1 MNDGWMKLTDM
12 LRASTR
18 CKTAAEVVEKIDII
32 RASTRAKIMRLKP
45 RFGPKK
51 KNLNDVTVNFEY

>member
-1 MNDGWMKLTDM
+1 M
-12 LRASTR
+12 LRASIR
-18 CKTAAEVVEKIDII
+18 CKTAAEVVAKINII
-32 RASTRAKIMRLKP
+32 STSTRAKIMRLKP

>member
-1 MNDGWMKLTDM
+1 MV
-12 LRASTR
+12 RASIR
-18 CKTAAEVVEKIDII
+18 CKTAEEVVEKIKII
-32 RASTRAKIMRLKP
+32 NDSSRAKIMRLKP

>member
-1 MNDGWMKLTDM
+1 M
-12 LRASTR
+12 LRAMVR
-18 CKTAAEVVEKIDII
+18 CRTAQEII
-32 RASTRAKIMRLKP
+32 EHIELIRTSSRAKIMRLKP

>member
-1 MNDGWMKLTDM
+1 M
-12 LRASTR
+12 LRASIR
-18 CKTAAEVVEKIDII
+18 CKTAAEDVERINII
-32 RASTRAKIMRLKP
+32 STSTRAKIMRLKP